1 MASVSFQSLRT
12 FSVELVAIFRSPERS
27 SIYAPNRRHLLG
39 IGRDQEALAALCSI
53 NGAAPDDPIV
63 QEALEELAVAL
74 REENEVL

>member
-1 MASVSFQSLRT
+1 MASVSSQSLRT
-12 FSVELVAIFRSPERS
+12 FSVDLVAKCQSSQRS

-53 NGAAPDDPIV
+53 NGAPPDDPII